1 MDRPGLA
8 LGCRARTRRRTAAS
22 RGSVCRAAAQPLGA
36 SPLYAKIQEVRARLF
51 VTGIA
56 QLRPL
61 RDNIRVPEN
70 AAVGNLYRREK
81 TSVTHYEPANSF
93 ETPRFS
99 GVRTFMRLPN
109 TQDLENAD
117 VAIVGAPFDT
127 GASFRAGA
135 RFGPE
140 GIRSASHLLRPY
152 NPSQD
157 ISIFE
162 HLSVVDYGDVPVVP
176 GFIEE
181 SYERI
186 AEGLEE
192 IHRAGVV
199 PIVLGGDHSIALPE
213 LRAAAAVHGPLA
225 LVQFDSHADTWDA
238 YFGQKYNHGTP
249 FRRAVEEGLLDTSRS
264 IQVGMRGSLYASG
277 DLELSRGLGFG
288 LVPTDEVRELGIPAV
303 IERVRERVGD
313 ARIYVS
319 FDVDFVDP
327 AFAPGTG
334 TPEIGG
340 FTSREAQEFV
350 RGLAG
355 LDIVGC
361 DIVEV
366 LPPYDSAQITAL
378 LAANVAHEFL
388 SLFGLGRKNSG

>member
-1 MDRPGLA
+1 VV
-8 LGCRARTRRRTAAS
+8 S
-22 RGSVCRAAAQPLGA
+22 
-36 SPLYAKIQEVRARLF
+36 
-51 VTGIA
+51 
-56 QLRPL
+56 
-61 RDNIRVPEN
+61 
-70 AAVGNLYRREK
+70 
-81 TSVTHYEPANSF
+81 YEPANSF

-109 TQDLENAD
+109 VQDLQNSD

-127 GASFRAGA
+127 GASFRVGA

-140 GIRSASHLLRPY
+140 VIRSASHLLRPY

-186 AEGLEE
+186 TAGLEE

-238 YFGQKYNHGTP
+238 YFGKKYIHGTV
-249 FRRAVEEGLLDTSRS
+249 FRRAVEEGLLVAEHS
-264 IQVGMRGSLYASG
+264 IQVGMRGSLYDSG
-277 DLELSRGLGFG
+277 DLQVS
-288 LVPTDEVRELGIPAV
+288 RELGFDLVTTDAV
-303 IERVRERVGD
+303 RKLGVGETIARIRERVGD
-313 ARIYVS
+313 AKVYVS

-334 TPEIGG
+334 TPEVGG
-340 FTSREAQEFV
+340 FSSREAQEFV

-355 LDIVGC
+355 TRIVGC
-361 DIVEV
+361 DVVEV
-366 LPPYDSAQITAL
+366 YPQYDGPGQVTAL
-378 LAANVAHEFL
+378 LAANVAFEFL
-388 SLFGLGRKNSG
+388 SQIASASRGKNGG

>member
-1 MDRPGLA
+1 M
-8 LGCRARTRRRTAAS
+8 TR
-22 RGSVCRAAAQPLGA
+22 
-36 SPLYAKIQEVRARLF
+36 
-51 VTGIA
+51 
-56 QLRPL
+56 
-61 RDNIRVPEN
+61 
-70 AAVGNLYRREK
+70 
-81 TSVTHYEPANSF
+81 YEPADSF

-127 GASFRAGA
+127 GATFRAGA

-140 GIRSASHLLRPY
+140 GIRSVSHLLRRY
-152 NPSQD
+152 NS
-157 ISIFE
+157 SLGVVIFDY
-162 HLSVVDYGDVPVVP
+162 LSVIDYGDVPVVP
-176 GFIEE
+176 GFIEA
-181 SYERI
+181 SYEKI
-186 AEGLEE
+186 SEGLEP

-199 PIVLGGDHSIALPE
+199 PIVLGGDHSIVLPE

-225 LVQFDSHADTWDA
+225 LVQFDSHPDTWDS
-238 YFGQKYNHGTP
+238 YFGQKHTHGTP
-249 FRRAVEEGLLDTSRS
+249 FRRAVEEGLLDTSRA
-264 IQVGMRGSLYASG
+264 IQVGMRGSIYDEG
-277 DLELSRGLGFG
+277 DWNDAREMGFD
-288 LVPTDEVRELGIPAV
+288 LVPTDEVRKLGIPAM
-303 IERVRERVGD
+303 IDRIRERVGD
-313 ARIYVS
+313 AKTYVS

-355 LDIVGC
+355 LDIIGC
-361 DIVEV
+361 DVVEV
-366 LPPYDSAQITAL
+366 YPAYDPAGITAL

-388 SLFGLGRKNSG
+388 SLIALRRKGPA